1 MATDILE
8 IFKRSIGKNQR
19 YLLDPSQHLQFCTG
33 VHPLS
38 CELHLSYKA
47 TSRPFRRRFGKW
59 HHKTETVG
67 EFLEGKIFWV
77 WLRCTVIKHTCTFI
91 NVLQERQDCFWSA
104 FWFIQLPGIMDVGFW
119 FCFSWDFLHATFR
132 AVQPCIEVG
141 VWDKLGA
148 TTPGK
153 SCENHWNYGLQHKNF
168 KICLLMLIWTCSVL
182 NPKTGSV

>member
-33 VHPLS
+33 VHSLS

-77 WLRCTVIKHTCTFI
+77 WLRCTVIKHTCTFV
-91 NVLQERQDCFWSA
+91 NVLQERQDCVWSA
-104 FWFIQLPGIMDVGFW
+104 FWFIQLPGIMDV
-119 FCFSWDFLHATFR
+119 FCFVFFLGLPTCYFPGRATMHWSWCLRQTGCNY
-132 AVQPCIEVG
+132 PWKIM
-141 VWDKLGA
+141 W
-148 TTPGK
+148 K
-153 SCENHWNYGLQHKNF
+153 SLELWFAAQELQDLSLKAY
-168 KICLLMLIWTCSVL
+168 LDMLS
-182 NPKTGSV
+182 S